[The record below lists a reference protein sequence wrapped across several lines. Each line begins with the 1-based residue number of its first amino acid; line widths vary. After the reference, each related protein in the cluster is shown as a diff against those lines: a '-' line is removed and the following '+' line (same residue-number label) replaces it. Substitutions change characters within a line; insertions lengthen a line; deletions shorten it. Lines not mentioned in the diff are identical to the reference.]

1 MTWNLNSRANVRLAH
16 LVSFVQPSTRD
27 RLNRPDRRDRPMNN
41 AGGRNV
47 VFFVRA
53 RGWMIIRRLLDVSIY
68 RILLFALL
76 SLCLLDLGPISHR
89 ELPSRFRSL
98 SRVDFLHM
106 WQSNCESDSL
116 RTDLSSLPA
125 YASLSAISLFLSV
138 RFPNRLAYRGEGTD
152 WSYAQPALF
161 SYAVTVAKEEALGH
175 V

>member
-1 MTWNLNSRANVRLAH
+1 MRPNAYSNSPRVSLVFLVGLVNL
-16 LVSFVQPSTRD
+16 VQPNSQD

-68 RILLFALL
+68 RILLLVLL

-116 RTDLSSLPA
+116 RTDRSSLPA
-125 YASLSAISLFLSV
+125 YASRSAISPFLSV
-138 RFPNRLAYRGEGTD
+138 RIQIDSHIDVEVLTGVMRSQRCSPTL
-152 WSYAQPALF
+152 
-161 SYAVTVAKEEALGH
+161 
-175 V
+175 